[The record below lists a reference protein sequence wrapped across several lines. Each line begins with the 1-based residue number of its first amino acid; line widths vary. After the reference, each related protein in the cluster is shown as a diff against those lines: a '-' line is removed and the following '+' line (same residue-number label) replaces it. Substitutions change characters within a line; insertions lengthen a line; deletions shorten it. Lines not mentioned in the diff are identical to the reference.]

1 MTEKHDQTVK
11 SRGGISALS
20 GSEGA
25 PRRDND
31 TVTMLATNKEEVG
44 RNETLRAENAVLRA
58 PKRGRPTQYAWDLW
72 WLEAM
77 AFTDKCGLPEHAADL
92 ERHMADWCDHNWS
105 DTPSSSTLREKISL
119 IYRHP
124 AFCSN
129 RRA

>member
-1 MTEKHDQTVK
+1 MTSNNREYQQ
-11 SRGGISALS
+11 SLS
-20 GSEGA
+20 EA
-25 PRRDND
+25 PQLLPAD
-31 TVTMLATNKEEVG
+31 
-44 RNETLRAENAVLRA
+44 NAVLRA

-77 AFTDKCGLPEHAADL
+77 AYTDKFGLPEQAAGL
-92 ERHMADWCDHNWS
+92 ERHMTDWCDKNWS
-105 DTPSSSTLREKISL
+105 HTPAPLTLREKISL